1 MPTFCH
7 VGWIGA
13 GWGCFSGTSKCVGGG
28 GGGEQSGIPIKIT
41 EKNNCSSLVQ
51 VVGMESPLND
61 ELLINNVQG

>member
-1 MPTFCH
+1 MLDGLEQ
-7 VGWIGA
+7 VGDALVGQVNVW
-13 GWGCFSGTSKCVGGG
+13 VGGG